1 MTGEI
6 TLSGNVLPI
15 GGVKEKVLAAKRA
28 GVHDVILPAE
38 NKTNLEEDLTPE
50 QLENVNVHYV
60 KTIAEV
66 LELALP
72 STPRQEKQDAEE
84 RDKVLSEQVVN

>member
-6 TLSGNVLPI
+6 TLSGDVLPI

-28 GVHDVILPAE
+28 GVQDVILPAE

-50 QLENVNVHYV
+50 QLENIRVHYV
-60 KTIAEV
+60 KTILEV

-72 STPRQEKQDAEE
+72 STQREEKQYEEE
-84 RDKVLSEQVVN
+84 REKVLSAQAMS